1 MQCPHA
7 RFLLVGDGPER
18 KRLQAQHPD
27 CYFVG
32 MQTGIALAE
41 HYACSD
47 LFLYPSTS
55 ETFGNV
61 ILEAMASGLPVVSFN
76 YAASREYIHSGE
88 NGMAVPL
95 YDEQAFIQASITLAI
110 NPTLRENMG
119 KAAYQT
125 ALGLGWE
132 RVVQRLHTTIQS
144 VLRETSDETVTPA

>member
-1 MQCPHA
+1 
-7 RFLLVGDGPER
+7 
-18 KRLQAQHPD
+18 
-27 CYFVG
+27 
-32 MQTGIALAE
+32 
-41 HYACSD
+41 
-47 LFLYPSTS
+47 
-55 ETFGNV
+55 
-61 ILEAMASGLPVVSFN
+61 MASGLPVVSFN
-76 YAASREYIHSGE
+76 YAASREYIRSGE
-88 NGMAVPL
+88 NGMAAPL